1 MSARV
6 PEHTLK
12 NRSYRTLAR
21 VSALCAVSTVRNGR
35 GRARCPGWC
44 PCPPSGRRLGRSRVD
59 GAQTRRVQACS
70 GRLRL
75 FRQRANET
83 RSVAVRKRARPRRN
97 RTQPPGRCPDG
108 PCPDRAQTG
117 RVQAQSGRRA
127 CLDGARTGPVQAPS
141 RCAHPSRV
149 RARPSRR
156 RPDGR
161 PRPGF
166 PCVGGARCG
175 GPRSEEGRERR
186 SSFFSAPLVS
196 CRYDDER
203 RLLS

>member
-59 GAQTRRVQACS
+59 GVQTRRVQACS
-70 GRLRL
+70 GRLRV

-83 RSVAVRKRARPRRN
+83 RAVAVRKRARPRRN

-108 PCPDRAQTG
+108 PCPDRTQTG

-127 CLDGARTGPVQAPS
+127 CLDGARTGPVQAPF
-141 RCAHPSRV
+141 RCARIRV
-149 RARPSRR
+149 ASARD
-156 RPDGR
+156 RPDG
-161 PRPGF
+161 
-166 PCVGGARCG
+166 ARTG
-175 GPRSEEGRERR
+175 GPVRAFRASVVRAAAVRGAKKVASGAPRFLVPL
-186 SSFFSAPLVS
+186 SFLVAMMTSAA
-196 CRYDDER
+196 Y
-203 RLLS
+203 